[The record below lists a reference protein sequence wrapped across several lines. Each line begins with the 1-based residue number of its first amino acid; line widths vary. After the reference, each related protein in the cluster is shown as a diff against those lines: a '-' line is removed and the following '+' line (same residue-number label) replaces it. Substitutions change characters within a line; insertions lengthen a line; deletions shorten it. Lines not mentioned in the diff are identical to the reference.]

1 MNTQDL
7 TSGQRP
13 TSKGNVDQFNEDVRL
28 LGSYGYTTGRLSS
41 RLANARISESVV
53 NAHDFAGRRVLDLGC
68 GDGTYTL
75 ELAAQGPAEILGI
88 DPAAAAVQSAQAKAH
103 SLGLADRVQFEV
115 GDIYALGAFLAGDRF
130 DTIVMRGVLHHLPN
144 PARAIAALVP
154 FRGTLILLEPNGNNP
169 VLKILESFS
178 HYHIEHEERSFSP
191 ARIRRWLR
199 LAGFNVR
206 SSQVVN
212 VVPMFCPDSMA
223 RVLNALGPTVERIP
237 GLRNV
242 ACGQCLIVSHR

>member
-1 MNTQDL
+1 MNAQDP
-7 TSGQRP
+7 TSGGRP
-13 TSKGNVDQFNEDVRL
+13 TSKGNVDQFNEDIRV

-41 RLANARISESVV
+41 RLANARISEAVV
-53 NAHDFAGRRVLDLGC
+53 NAHDFVGRRVLDLGC
-68 GDGTYTL
+68 GDGTYTF
-75 ELAAQGPAEILGI
+75 ELAARGPAEILGL
-88 DPAAAAVQSAQAKAH
+88 DPAVAAVQSARAKAH
-103 SLGLADRVQFEV
+103 SLGLADRVQYEV
-115 GDIYALGAFLAGDRF
+115 RNIYALEALLAGDRF
-130 DTIVMRGVLHHLPN
+130 DTIVMRGVLHHLPD

-178 HYHIEHEERSFSP
+178 RYHIEHEERSFSP

-212 VVPMFCPDSMA
+212 MVPMFCPDSMA
-223 RVLNALGPTVERIP
+223 RVLNILGPTVERIP
-237 GLRNV
+237 GLRSV
-242 ACGQCLIVSHR
+242 ACGQSLIVSHR